1 MKKYAKDFGSHELLL
16 NYTNRRWGLTKT
28 AKVGEVMAL
37 IRECQPSTFEE
48 WEQWYFEHAYTKTK
62 QPFKITRESLREQGE
77 RLYGKM
83 KDCVIPQVMDSI
95 RRLTEDDCIDYIFE
109 LTICRTYDGYLTE
122 KSIIYNKLAHK
133 FPDVTFEE
141 TDPQLDHAG
150 DVDYVGK
157 IGERAFGIQVKP
169 VTANASLGN
178 YSVTARMQDS
188 FRQFERDFG
197 GKVFVIFS
205 VDDHIKNT
213 EILDEIQHE
222 VNRLKS
228 LSYSG
233 K

>member
-1 MKKYAKDFGSHELLL
+1 M
-16 NYTNRRWGLTKT
+16 NYSWMMPTDDDCIPGRSF
-28 AKVGEVMAL
+28 
-37 IRECQPSTFEE
+37 I
-48 WEQWYFEHAYTKTK
+48 YTKLVRT
-62 QPFKITRESLREQGE
+62 F
-77 RLYGKM
+77 
-83 KDCVIPQVMDSI
+83 PQVMF
-95 RRLTEDDCIDYIFE
+95 EDIDPE
-109 LTICRTYDGYLTE
+109 LDY
-122 KSIIYNKLAHK
+122 
-133 FPDVTFEE
+133 
-141 TDPQLDHAG
+141 AG
-150 DVDYVGK
+150 DVDYIGK

-205 VDDHIKNT
+205 VDDHLKNT

-222 VNRLKS
+222 INRLKS